1 MRSRV
6 LSQRLPF
13 AIAALLLLLLAVL
26 AVLQWRWIGEVSAL
40 EQQRMRSG
48 LMTAGFRFTHDFD
61 REIARAF
68 LYFHPGPTEPPQDRL
83 DRVFRQYGRW
93 ISEAPY
99 PRLIRDV
106 FLVRP
111 GLSGDPAI
119 QILRPAEQRFEPC
132 PWPAGLAGVK
142 RRLAGGRPSPPPGQP
157 PGPGGFDMD
166 LWVDGD
172 APALVVPLV
181 FFRGPHPREDRQA
194 EDPLADDLLV
204 LRFDR
209 DVISKEILPALAR
222 QHFETPEG
230 SDYALAVVD
239 AHDPNRVLFRSD
251 PQIPMAA
258 FDHGDLSLGF
268 LGLRAFEELRR
279 LEGRPERNVEEGPR
293 QHPHFPF
300 WRHRRPEPPP
310 DGRHEPGGEWRLVA
324 KRRDGSLEQAVL
336 AIRHR
341 NLAVSLGILG
351 LLAVTTGILVVATQ
365 RAQRLARLQIE
376 LVAGVTHEL
385 HTPLTAIRSAGQNL
399 ADGVVA
405 EPAQVRR
412 YGALIEGEG
421 RRLSD
426 LVGQALEFAGIQ
438 SGRRV
443 YHPRPVEVGEIV
455 EGALADCRWRLQEKR
470 VEVERKI
477 EAGLPPLLA
486 DPAALRRAVA
496 NLIEN
501 AVKYGGRPGW
511 IGIQARRDPSGQVQ
525 ITVSDRGPGIRK
537 EDLPHLFE
545 PFFRGRDAA
554 TGGIPGS
561 GLGLSLVR
569 HIAEAHGGRV
579 TVAAGAAGE
588 GSAFT
593 LHLPAAG
600 HRTEGLDAVEEPA

>member
-1 MRSRV
+1 MRARV

-13 AIAALLLLLLAVL
+13 AIAALLLLLLLVL
-26 AVLQWRWIGEVSAL
+26 AVLQWRWIGEVSTM
-40 EQQRMRSG
+40 EQQRMRSS
-48 LMTAGFRFTHDFD
+48 LQTAGFRFTHDFD

-68 LYFHPGPTEPPQDRL
+68 LFFHPGPAEPSQERL
-83 DRVFRQYGRW
+83 DRVFRQYRRW
-93 ISEAPY
+93 VSEAPY
-99 PRLIRDV
+99 PRLVRDV
-106 FLVRP
+106 FLVQP
-111 GLSGDPAI
+111 GADGEDPAI
-119 QILRPAEQRFEPC
+119 QILRLSEERFEPC
-132 PWPAGLAGVK
+132 PWPADLAEVK
-142 RRLAGGRPSPPPGQP
+142 RRIAGGMHSPPPGQP
-157 PGPGGFDMD
+157 PGPPPGPGFDMD

-172 APALVVPLV
+172 APSLVVPLV
-181 FFRGPHPREDRQA
+181 FFRGPHPRGARRA
-194 EDPLADDLLV
+194 EDPFADDLLV

-209 DVISKEILPALAR
+209 DVISKEIFPALAR
-222 QHFETPEG
+222 QHFETAEG
-230 SDYALAVVD
+230 SDYAVAVADVQ
-239 AHDPNRVLFRSD
+239 DPRQVLFRSD
-251 PQIPMAA
+251 PQIPMAD
-258 FDHGDLSLGF
+258 FDHSDLNMRF
-268 LGLRAFEELRR
+268 LGLRPFDELRR
-279 LEGRPERNVEEGPR
+279 LEGRPEDN
-293 QHPHFPF
+293 
-300 WRHRRPEPPP
+300 PPSF
-310 DGRHEPGGEWRLVA
+310 GRHQRPPEGGHRHDNGEWRLMA

-336 AIRHR
+336 AVRHR
-341 NLAVSLGILG
+341 NLVVSLGILG
-351 LLAVTTGILVVATQ
+351 LLAITTGILVMATQ

-376 LVAGVTHEL
+376 LVAGITHEL

-405 EPAQVRR
+405 EPGQVRR

-443 YHPRPVEVGEIV
+443 YHPRPVEVGEV
-455 EGALADCRWRLQEKR
+455 VDGALADCRWRLQEKR
-470 VEVERKI
+470 VEVEKNI
-477 EAGLPPLLA
+477 ETGLPALLA
-486 DPAALRRAVA
+486 DPAALRRAIV

-501 AVKYGGRPGW
+501 GVKYGGRPGW
-511 IGIQARRDPSGQVQ
+511 IGLQARQAPSGQVE

-569 HIAEAHGGRV
+569 HIVESHGGRV
-579 TVAAGAAGE
+579 TVAAGAAGK

-600 HRTEGLDAVEEPA
+600 DPTEDFAPVEEPA